1 MASIAE
7 LDETVRTASVFNS
20 YDIVL
25 SNIPEFVKEFREQG
39 HQAEYIKHA
48 FEPRLLS
55 KINPNFPKTIDVSF
69 VGSIFKGQ
77 SYHLER
83 EKLIKKLVQKTN
95 LQIWSDLSSSSP
107 NKIKQL
113 PFH

>member
-48 FEPRLLS
+48 FEPRILS
-55 KINPNFPKTIDVSF
+55 KINPNFPKTM
-69 VGSIFKGQ
+69 IFH
-77 SYHLER
+77 S
-83 EKLIKKLVQKTN
+83 
-95 LQIWSDLSSSSP
+95 
-107 NKIKQL
+107 
-113 PFH
+113 